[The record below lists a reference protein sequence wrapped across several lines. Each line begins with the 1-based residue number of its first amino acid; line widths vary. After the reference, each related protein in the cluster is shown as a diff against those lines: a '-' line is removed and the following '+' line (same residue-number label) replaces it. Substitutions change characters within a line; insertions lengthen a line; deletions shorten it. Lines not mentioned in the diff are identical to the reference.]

1 MESMLKGSVLLLL
14 SLWTPQMSE
23 AQSNVAYRCDK
34 SVYIY
39 DAAGHWVPNS
49 IGGDSGGLRRDF
61 FQGHDWAWG
70 RLSHTV
76 DEPLQDDT
84 VYTVRL
90 GFAETY
96 EPNCATGKRVFNVTV
111 NGELVVSE
119 LDVFEKVGCN
129 NALVLDKK
137 IHLRGSNKIEIELAA
152 DVNNPMISLIQV
164 KETNCDRTCPCF
176 DESIFERNLETVTM
190 GDYGAG
196 TSRGTV
202 FATFENYA
210 KRTLEHNADRLA
222 PCYDKGFDIGLLTVG
237 KRDSGEFSSQS
248 CFAEGNDWGTPITE
262 IEHGLCEE
270 LLVKLGDSM
279 CFIQDLDPC
288 PFDNPDFYFH
298 NF

>member
-1 MESMLKGSVLLLL
+1 
-14 SLWTPQMSE
+14 MSE
-23 AQSNVAYRCDK
+23 AISDVFLNLRCDK

-111 NGELVVSE
+111 NGELVASE

-248 CFAEGNDWGTPITE
+248 CFAEGNDWGTTITE

>member
-1 MESMLKGSVLLLL
+1 
-14 SLWTPQMSE
+14 MSE
-23 AQSNVAYRCDK
+23 AISDVFLNLRCDK

-49 IGGDSGGLRRDF
+49 IGGDSGGILRDF

-70 RLSHTV
+70 RLSHTIE
-76 DEPLQDDT
+76 EPLQDDT

-190 GDYGAG
+190 GDYGD
-196 TSRGTV
+196 TV
-202 FATFENYA
+202 FVTFENYA
-210 KRTLEHNADRLA
+210 TRTLEHNADRIR
-222 PCYDKGFDIGLLTVG
+222 PCEDKGFDLGLKTAN
-237 KRDSGEFSSQS
+237 KRNSDEISSQE
-248 CFAEGNDWGTPITE
+248 CYKEGYDWGTPITE
-262 IEHGLCEE
+262 IEHGLCKD

-279 CFIQDLDPC
+279 CFLQDLDPC
-288 PFDNPDFYFH
+288 PFDNLDFYFQ